1 MMCFASGSLL
11 ADAISHLSEVTD
23 PVIAESNSKWAL
35 VGVLLFFFVDK
46 FSRYA
51 SRSSRVAGKDKKLSQ
66 MNIGYLSL
74 IADAVHNFTDG
85 LAISASFSRNLSTGI
100 ATTFAIFLHEIPHEL
115 GDYAVLAKA
124 GFNHGKI
131 INLQIGTAIAAFLG
145 TLTGLGIEMGLLG
158 SVVDANFLLPLSCGG
173 FLYLGL
179 CSILAEV
186 MADEERNGNF
196 RDTVVDLTAFVAGG
210 ALLHLLEHHVHE

>member
-1 MMCFASGSLL
+1 MCFASGSLL
-11 ADAISHLSEVTD
+11 ADAISHLSEVTN
-23 PVIAESNSKWAL
+23 PVVSKNNSKWAL
-35 VGVLLFFFVDK
+35 VGVFLFFFVDK

-51 SRSSRVAGKDKKLSQ
+51 SRTSRTGKDKKLSQ
-66 MNIGYLSL
+66 INIGYLSL

-85 LAISASFSRNLSTGI
+85 LAISASFSRGISTGI

-131 INLQIGTAIAAFLG
+131 INLQIGTALAAFLG
-145 TLTGLGIEMGLLG
+145 TFAGLGIELGLLG
-158 SVVDANFLLPLSCGG
+158 SIVDSNFLLPLSCGG

-179 CSILAEV
+179 CTILAEV
-186 MADEERNGNF
+186 MADDERNGSMK
-196 RDTVVDLTAFVAGG
+196 DAVADLTAFVAGG
-210 ALLHLLEHHVHE
+210 ALLHLLEHYAHE